1 MDDVT
6 AHIADFATGLAFED
20 LPSEVVR
27 AATTRY
33 ADSVACAL
41 GALSAEPSRAGTR
54 LARETAT
61 PGANGAPMIGHPV
74 SQRAP
79 ADLAAFVNT
88 TMIRYLDLND
98 WTPNGHPSDCLGGL
112 VAAAGPGTSGRD
124 LILGAV
130 VAYEV
135 MIGITSTARLA
146 AKGWDQGFAVGVGT
160 VAGLGAM
167 LRLDRD
173 TVANAVGIITA
184 AGVPVAATRS
194 GDLSMWK
201 ACATAYATR
210 NAVFAIQV
218 AREGIT
224 GPLSAFDGRR
234 GIKQVVSGPFELR
247 LGQNGYRIT
256 GTSLKFWPV
265 CYHAQ
270 ASAWAAAELRG
281 RIPFGDLDTV
291 HVDTYEEAWR
301 STGSEPE
308 KWRPRSRETADHST
322 PWVVARVLLDG
333 QLNASSFEPE
343 KVTDPA
349 ALALMDRITMNA
361 DPDITSRFPRHV
373 ISRITAT
380 DRKGQKHVIEVVD
393 PSGHPNS
400 QMPADEIKLKF
411 SQLAAGA
418 GMEAEAAAHAAG
430 LWNRLDQLPDVSE
443 ALAATVPASGRS

>member
-1 MDDVT
+1 
-6 AHIADFATGLAFED
+6 
-20 LPSEVVR
+20 
-27 AATTRY
+27 
-33 ADSVACAL
+33 
-41 GALSAEPSRAGTR
+41 
-54 LARETAT
+54 
-61 PGANGAPMIGHPV
+61 
-74 SQRAP
+74 
-79 ADLAAFVNT
+79 
-88 TMIRYLDLND
+88 
-98 WTPNGHPSDCLGGL
+98 
-112 VAAAGPGTSGRD
+112 
-124 LILGAV
+124 
-130 VAYEV
+130 
-135 MIGITSTARLA
+135 
-146 AKGWDQGFAVGVGT
+146 
-160 VAGLGAM
+160 
-167 LRLDRD
+167 
-173 TVANAVGIITA
+173 VANAVGIITA

-270 ASAWAAAELRG
+270 ASAWAAADLRD

-343 KVTDPA
+343 KVADPA
-349 ALALMDRITMNA
+349 ALALMDRITVSA

-400 QMPADEIKLKF
+400 PMPAGEIKLKF

-418 GMEAEAAAHAAG
+418 GMGAEAAAHAAD

-443 ALAATVPASGRS
+443 ALVATVPATAKS